1 MPDDRSQ
8 RASPDNQ
15 RIDLDDAYEVRN
27 WCKSLNVTPEQLIR
41 EAVGKVGTS
50 ADQVRQYLR
59 GK

>member
-15 RIDLDDAYEVRN
+15 RIDIDDAYEVRN
-27 WCKSLNVTPEQLIR
+27 WCKSLNVTPEQLR
-41 EAVGKVGTS
+41 EAVSKVGTS
-50 ADQVRQYLR
+50 ADQVRRYLR

>member
-15 RIDLDDAYEVRN
+15 RIDINDAYEVRN
-27 WCKSLNVTPEQLIR
+27 WCKSLNVTPEQLSV
-41 EAVGKVGTS
+41 AVGKVGTS
-50 ADQVRQYLR
+50 VDKVRQYLR

>member
-15 RIDLDDAYEVRN
+15 RIDINDAYEVRN
-27 WCKSLNVTPEQLIR
+27 WCRSLHVTPEQLSA
-41 EAVGKVGTS
+41 AVSKVGTS
-50 ADQVRQYLR
+50 ADGVRQYLR